1 MRLRNICAEGVV
13 GRTLLRLGCAAL
25 LAPMPGCGATEP
37 QGPPAVPDSTIGLR
51 QVASG
56 LTFPLYL
63 TAPPDDMSRVF
74 VVEKGGRIRVI
85 RNDTLLDTPFL
96 DLTGRVSTGGEQ
108 GLLGLAFHP
117 GYAANRVFVV
127 NYTNPAGNTRIA
139 TFRATAVPEVADPSS
154 EQVILAVDQPFA
166 NHNGGML
173 AFGPDGR
180 LFIGL
185 GDGGSG
191 GDPQGNGQNRN
202 VLLGKILRLAI
213 ADDGTA
219 SVPGDNPFAGQ
230 AGARPEIWSYGLRNP
245 WRFSF
250 DRTTGDLYIGDVG
263 QNELEEINAATDAA
277 QFGRG
282 ANYGWNIVE
291 GTECFSPAS
300 GCDRTGLSAPV
311 LVYGHGQG
319 CSITGGY
326 VYRGSAIPSLVGH
339 YFYADYCAGWV
350 RSFRLAGP
358 APADEREWSTL
369 RPGGQIPSFGEDA
382 RGELYILSA
391 GGTVHR
397 IVPNQP

>member
-1 MRLRNICAEGVV
+1 MRRRNICAENALIRGLF
-13 GRTLLRLGCAAL
+13 RIGCAVL
-25 LAPMPGCGATEP
+25 LAPVPGCGSTEP
-37 QGPPAVPDSTIGLR
+37 QGPPVTPDTTIGLH

-56 LTFPLYL
+56 LDFPLYL
-63 TAPPDDMSRVF
+63 TAPPGDLSRVF

-85 RNDTLLDTPFL
+85 RNDSLLATPFL

-117 GYAANRVFVV
+117 AYAQNRVFVV
-127 NYTNPAGNTRIA
+127 NYTDTQGDTRIA
-139 TFRATAVPEVADPSS
+139 TFRAGALPEVADPAS
-154 EQVILAVDQPFA
+154 ERVILAVDQPFA

-173 AFGPDGR
+173 AFGPDGM
-180 LFIGL
+180 LYAGL

-191 GDPQGNGQNRN
+191 GDPQGNGQSRS
-202 VLLGKILRLAI
+202 VLLGKILRLDI

-219 SVPGDNPFAGQ
+219 SVPADNPFAGQ

-250 DRTTGDLYIGDVG
+250 DRATGDLYIGDVG
-263 QNELEEINAATDAA
+263 QNELEEINASTDAA

-291 GTECFSPAS
+291 GTECFSPSS
-300 GCDRTGLSAPV
+300 GCDRTGLSPPV

-319 CSITGGY
+319 CSVTGGY

-339 YFYADYCAGWV
+339 YFYADYCAGWI

-358 APADEREWSTL
+358 APADEREWATL
-369 RPGGQIPSFGEDA
+369 RPGGQVPSFGEDA
-382 RGELYILSA
+382 QGELYILSA
-391 GGTVHR
+391 SGTVHR
-397 IVPNQP
+397 IVPSQP

>member
-1 MRLRNICAEGVV
+1 MRRRNICAERGTDRV
-13 GRTLLRLGCAAL
+13 LLRLAGALL
-25 LAPMPGCGATEP
+25 LAPMPGCGSTEP
-37 QGPPAVPDSTIGLR
+37 GGPLPSPDSTIGLR

-56 LTFPLYL
+56 LGFPLYL
-63 TAPPDDMSRVF
+63 TSPPDDVSRVF

-85 RNDTLLDTPFL
+85 RNDSLLATPFL
-96 DLTGRVSTGGEQ
+96 DLSGRVSTGGEQ

-117 GYAANRVFVV
+117 AYAQNRVFVI
-127 NYTNPAGNTRIA
+127 NYTNTQGDTRIA
-139 TFRATAVPEVADPSS
+139 TFRAGTTPDVADPAS
-154 EQVILAVDQPFA
+154 ERVILAIDQPFA

-173 AFGPDGR
+173 AFGPDGM
-180 LFIGL
+180 LYASL

-191 GDPQGNGQNRN
+191 GDPQGNGQNRS
-202 VLLGKILRLAI
+202 VLLGKILRLDI

-219 SVPGDNPFAGQ
+219 SVPADNPFAGQ
-230 AGARPEIWSYGLRNP
+230 TGARPEIWSYGLRNP

-250 DRTTGDLYIGDVG
+250 DRATGDLYLGDVG
-263 QNELEEINAATDAA
+263 QNELEEINASTGAA

-291 GTECFSPAS
+291 GTECFSPSS
-300 GCDRTGLSAPV
+300 GCDRTGLTPPV

-319 CSITGGY
+319 CSVTGGY

-350 RSFRLAGP
+350 RSFRLAG
-358 APADEREWSTL
+358 AALADEREWAAL
-369 RPGGQIPSFGEDA
+369 RPGGQVPSFGEDA

-391 GGTVHR
+391 SGTVHR
-397 IVPNQP
+397 IVPGQP

>member
-1 MRLRNICAEGVV
+1 
-13 GRTLLRLGCAAL
+13 
-25 LAPMPGCGATEP
+25 
-37 QGPPAVPDSTIGLR
+37 
-51 QVASG
+51 
-56 LTFPLYL
+56 L
-63 TAPPDDMSRVF
+63 TAPPDDVSRLF

-85 RNDTLLDTPFL
+85 RNDSLLASPFL

-117 GYAANRVFVV
+117 AYAQNRVFVV
-127 NYTNPAGNTRIA
+127 HYTNPQGDTRIS
-139 TFRATAVPEVADPSS
+139 TFRAGPGPEIADPSS
-154 EQVILAVDQPFA
+154 EQVILSVNQPFA

-173 AFGPDGR
+173 AFGPDDR
-180 LFIGL
+180 LYIGL

-191 GDPQGNGQNRN
+191 GDPQGNGQNRS
-202 VLLGKILRLAI
+202 VLLGKILRLTI

-219 SVPGDNPFAGQ
+219 SVPADNPFVGQ
-230 AGARPEIWSYGLRNP
+230 PGARPEVWSYGLRNP

-250 DRTTGDLYIGDVG
+250 DRATGDLYIGDVG
-263 QNELEEINAATDAA
+263 QNELEEIDASTDAA

-282 ANYGWNIVE
+282 ANFGWNIVE
-291 GTECFSPAS
+291 GTECFSPLS
-300 GCDRTGLSAPV
+300 GCDRAGLSPPV

-319 CSITGGY
+319 CSVTGGY
-326 VYRGSAIPSLVGH
+326 VYRGSAIPSLAGH

-358 APADEREWSTL
+358 TPADEREWTAL

-391 GGTVHR
+391 RGTVHR
-397 IVPNQP
+397 IVRNPQ

>member
-1 MRLRNICAEGVV
+1 VA
-13 GRTLLRLGCAAL
+13 
-25 LAPMPGCGATEP
+25 
-37 QGPPAVPDSTIGLR
+37 PDSSIGLR

-56 LTFPLYL
+56 LDFPLYL
-63 TAPPDDMSRVF
+63 TAPPGDMSRLF

-85 RNDTLLDTPFL
+85 RNDSLLAAPFL

-117 GYAANRVFVV
+117 AYAQNRVFVV
-127 NYTNPAGNTRIA
+127 NYTDTQGDTRIA
-139 TFRATAVPEVADPSS
+139 TFRAGALPDVADPAS
-154 EQVILAVDQPFA
+154 ERVILAVDQPFA

-173 AFGPDGR
+173 AFGPDGM
-180 LFIGL
+180 LYAGL

-191 GDPQGNGQNRN
+191 GDPQGNGQNRS
-202 VLLGKILRLAI
+202 VLLGKILRLDV

-219 SVPGDNPFAGQ
+219 GVPADNPFAGQ

-250 DRTTGDLYIGDVG
+250 DRATGDLYIGDVG
-263 QNELEEINAATDAA
+263 QNELEEINASTDAA

-291 GTECFSPAS
+291 GTDCFSPSS
-300 GCDRTGLSAPV
+300 GCDRAGLSPPV

-319 CSITGGY
+319 CSVTGGY

-339 YFYADYCAGWV
+339 YFYADYCAGWI

-358 APADEREWSTL
+358 APADEREWTAL
-369 RPGGQIPSFGEDA
+369 RPGGQVPSFGEDA
-382 RGELYILSA
+382 QGELYILSA
-391 GGTVHR
+391 SGTVHR
-397 IVPNQP
+397 IVPNQPQP

>member
-1 MRLRNICAEGVV
+1 MRHRNICAETGGTRVFFRI
-13 GRTLLRLGCAAL
+13 GYALL
-25 LAPMPGCGATEP
+25 LAPMPGCGSTGPADP
-37 QGPPAVPDSTIGLR
+37 PPALDSTIGLR

-56 LTFPLYL
+56 LAFPLYL
-63 TAPPDDMSRVF
+63 TAPPDDPSRVF

-85 RNDTLLDTPFL
+85 RNDSLLATPFL

-117 GYAANRVFVV
+117 AYAQNRVFVV
-127 NYTNPAGNTRIA
+127 NYTNTQGDTRIS
-139 TFRATAVPEVADPSS
+139 TFRAGAVPEVADPAS
-154 EQVILAVDQPFA
+154 ERVILAVDQPFA

-173 AFGPDGR
+173 AFGPDGM
-180 LFIGL
+180 LYAGL
-185 GDGGSG
+185 GDGGSS
-191 GDPQGNGQNRN
+191 GDPQGNGQNRS

-213 ADDGTA
+213 AGDGTA
-219 SVPGDNPFAGQ
+219 SVPADNPFAGQ
-230 AGARPEIWSYGLRNP
+230 AGARAEIWSYGLRNP

-250 DRTTGDLYIGDVG
+250 DRATGDLYIGDVG
-263 QNELEEINAATDAA
+263 QNELEEINASTDAA

-300 GCDRTGLSAPV
+300 GCVRTGLAPPV

-319 CSITGGY
+319 CSVTGGY

-358 APADEREWSTL
+358 APADEHEWVML
-369 RPGGQIPSFGEDA
+369 RPGGQVPSFGEDA